1 LKILLYLL
9 KQVSSLI
16 MNKEEFKKHVIAEA
30 KKYLFS
36 KENEVP
42 AETLKTIKENVSIE
56 VTEVAKPAI
65 TAADIKR
72 LAEEMK
78 KINKTIDLRN
88 PLISESEK
96 SLVGTILE
104 EGDIHLTHKDSN
116 LRKERELD
124 VDDINKKKHISVQNE
139 GEKDKWNRMLNYNVP
154 NDEERP

>member
-1 LKILLYLL
+1 
-9 KQVSSLI
+9 

-36 KENEVP
+36 TENEVP

-56 VTEVAKPAI
+56 STEEAKPSI

-78 KINKTIDLRN
+78 KINKKIDLRN

-104 EGDIHLTHKDSN
+104 EGDVHLTQKDH
-116 LRKERELD
+116 LMRERELD
-124 VDDINKKKHISVQNE
+124 VDDINKKKHISMQNE
-139 GEKDKWNRMLNYNVP
+139 GEKDKWNRMLNYHIP